1 MCVCK
6 FVYVYV
12 YVWVRVR
19 VYEGVRVRVF
29 MCLDC
34 ICGVCL
40 HVKVF
45 GREKAGSG
53 GMRWGSFAAQVP
65 GRVGYQCSNYYLHLE
80 RLGCA
85 GPLPRATTPHGTT
98 PHGTT
103 PDGTTAL
110 VSTLVADPHTLAT
123 TPPATFK
130 AVPAHIHDTASAPAL
145 ILAPLPPATA
155 SAASLVKHTGAGVG
169 SGHLEGRNVE
179 GGGGAM
185 TSRSASSS
193 VMLTAVSSS
202 GPDGV
207 GALVST
213 ASHAL
218 VAPPQPPAFAG
229 VKVVTSAVAAPQA
242 PVMCGNN
249 DKEERASLD
258 ARIGGGVRIVTAA
271 VSGSCGDDTNYL
283 PGHGAANPKRPRLTL
298 PL

>member
-1 MCVCK
+1 VCVCK

-271 VSGSCGDDTNYL
+271 VSGTCGDDTNYL
-283 PGHGAANPKRPRLTL
+283 PGHGVANPKRPRLTL

>member
-271 VSGSCGDDTNYL
+271 VSGTCGDDTNYL
-283 PGHGAANPKRPRLTL
+283 PGHGVANPKRPRLTL

>member
-1 MCVCK
+1 M
-6 FVYVYV
+6 YQ
-12 YVWVRVR
+12 
-19 VYEGVRVRVF
+19 GVRVRVF

-34 ICGVCL
+34 MCGVCL

-65 GRVGYQCSNYYLHLE
+65 GRVGYQCSNYYLYLE

-98 PHGTT
+98 PHSTT

-110 VSTLVADPHTLAT
+110 VSTLVADPHALAT
-123 TPPATFK
+123 TPPATCK
-130 AVPAHIHDTASAPAL
+130 AVPAHIDDTASAPAL
-145 ILAPLPPATA
+145 IMAPLPPATA

-169 SGHLEGRNVE
+169 SGQLEGRNV
-179 GGGGAM
+179 AM
-185 TSRSASSS
+185 SRRSASSS
-193 VMLTAVSSS
+193 VMLTTVSSS
-202 GPDGV
+202 GPYGV
-207 GALVST
+207 GALIST
-213 ASHAL
+213 ASLAL

-229 VKVVTSAVAAPQA
+229 VKVVTSAVAALQA